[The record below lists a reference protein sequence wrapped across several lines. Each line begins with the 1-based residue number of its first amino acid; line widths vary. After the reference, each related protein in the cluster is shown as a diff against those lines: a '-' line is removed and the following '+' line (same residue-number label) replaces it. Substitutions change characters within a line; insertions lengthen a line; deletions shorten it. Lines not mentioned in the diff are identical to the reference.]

1 LAAETTQRLS
11 LIDSL
16 NREVRMTHHRRA
28 ILIGGVAVLLQRLA
42 RAEERS
48 SAFKVAPG
56 PFGVKTTNPLLMRV
70 EAQAKDLP
78 LRVTTPDGPGPF
90 PLVVFSHG
98 ALSSKDLY
106 TRVID
111 HWASHGY
118 AAIQPTHIDSESLNF
133 KFGSVTP
140 AQLLNSRIGDMQ
152 FILDNLDAV
161 ADQAGIVGKLDK
173 TKIAVSGHSFGGQIA
188 LIMAGLPLMM
198 QDGSVKSFGD
208 KRVKALVSYN
218 GTGPMDRIANDKWS
232 EVTVPVFA
240 SSGTNDPGAT
250 GDGILRPWRWRI
262 GAYDFAGSKEKYA
275 VSIAMG
281 DHYYGGLI
289 CREGA
294 GGKPDPEGLSYTN
307 GASTAFLDAY
317 LKGDAVAK
325 KFLRT
330 ADLPALTDNRAFLER
345 T

>member
-1 LAAETTQRLS
+1 MQRRE
-11 LIDSL
+11 LI
-16 NREVRMTHHRRA
+16 
-28 ILIGGVAVLLQRLA
+28 IGGAAAFMA
-42 RAEERS
+42 RPSLSAQATP
-48 SAFKVAPG
+48 AFKTMTG
-56 PFGVKTTNPLLMRV
+56 PFGVITANPVVFRV
-70 EAQAKDLP
+70 EAQSKDLQ

-98 ALSSKDLY
+98 AASSKDLY

-118 AAIQPTHIDSESLNF
+118 AAIQPTHIDSESLGF

-140 AQLLNSRIGDMQ
+140 AQLLSSRIGDMQ
-152 FILDNLDAV
+152 FIFDNLEAV
-161 ADQAGIVGKLDK
+161 AAKAGVLGKLDQG
-173 TKIAVSGHSFGGQIA
+173 KIAVSGHSFGGQIA
-188 LIMAGLPLMM
+188 LIMAGLPLVTPE
-198 QDGSVKSFGD
+198 GGVKSYGD

-250 GDGILRPWRWRI
+250 GDGMLRPWRWRI

-275 VSIAMG
+275 VSIASG

-294 GGKPDPEGLSYTN
+294 GGKPDPDGLSYTN

-317 LKGDAVAK
+317 LKNDAAAK